1 VVALPLGVGL
11 EEVEAGM
18 DVWADRVARAGW
30 WGGNL
35 GEAVEEPG
43 A

>member
-1 VVALPLGVGL
+1 MALPPGVGL
-11 EEVEAGM
+11 DEVEAGM
-18 DVWADRVARAGW
+18 DVWADRVAGAEW
-30 WGGNL
+30 WCGNL